1 MCSNNISEHTSFDPF
16 TLIMITRTASLQ
28 YVQERVYQEL
38 TDVLGDDEVFSIEQL
53 KNLKYLEACIKE
65 ALRIY
70 NPIPFVVRKLNEPT
84 VIGKRLFEIQ
94 TL

>member
-1 MCSNNISEHTSFDPF
+1 MI
-16 TLIMITRTASLQ
+16 LIARTASLQ

-65 ALRIY
+65 TLRLY
-70 NPIPFVVRKLNEPT
+70 NPVPFAVRKLNEPT
-84 VIGKRLFEIQ
+84 VIGKWLFEIQ
-94 TL
+94 IL